1 MACSEA
7 RLAANR
13 ANALKSTGPQ
23 TEAGK
28 EASRRNALKHGLTGA
43 GVVIPGEDAQEV
55 ARRTA
60 EFLAELAPDGLP
72 TARLLAGR
80 VATLSVRLKRSER
93 HEEAATAERCRVAL
107 IEFDEAR
114 IAEADR
120 LFDAID
126 EGTNREELLAMPE
139 GVDLL
144 DAALAG
150 LRAVAERA
158 AGDPTAWSRE
168 DSARLARCLSAE
180 ARGHAEAVGRA
191 LDSGDLSGL
200 DRGIVVTMDP
210 ARVRT
215 LWASDQVIGLVDA
228 DREWLAETRAG
239 LDREGIA
246 RARAAAVDLVLV
258 DDAPET
264 RRARRYEAA
273 TERAIHQALRE
284 IRRSRRPEPTPKP
297 TATTPQAEPPYRMPA
312 HLVREAEEMR
322 KLLSGLPPIGAS
334 AHIPPLGS
342 IFPAGFDVPE
352 LDDESIDAEGEPAP
366 RGRSR
371 FEDRRQRPRLDR

>member
-13 ANALKSTGPQ
+13 ANAQKSTGPQ

-28 EASRRNALKHGLTGA
+28 EASRRNSLRHGLTGA
-43 GVVIPGEDAQEV
+43 GVVIPGEDAEEV
-55 ARRTA
+55 ARESAALR
-60 EFLAELAPDGLP
+60 AELAPDGTP
-72 TARLLAGR
+72 TARLLADR
-80 VATLSVRLKRSER
+80 VATLAVRLKRCAR
-93 HEEAATAERCRVAL
+93 HELATTAERCRVAAL
-107 IEFDEAR
+107 DFDEAR

-139 GVDLL
+139 GVELL

-158 AGDPTAWSRE
+158 ACDPAAWSRE
-168 DSARLARCLSAE
+168 DSVRLARCLTPEVRA
-180 ARGHAEAVGRA
+180 HAEALGRA

-215 LWASDQVIGLVDA
+215 LWASDQVVGLVDA
-228 DREWLAETRAG
+228 DREWLEETRAG
-239 LDREGIA
+239 LDRAGIA
-246 RARAAAVDLVLV
+246 RARAAAVDLALV
-258 DDAPET
+258 DDSPET
-264 RRARRYEAA
+264 LRTRRYEAA

-284 IRRSRRPEPTPKP
+284 IRRSRRPAPEASPQPVPEPK
-297 TATTPQAEPPYRMPA
+297 PYRMPA

-322 KLLSGLPPIGAS
+322 QLLSGLPPIGAA

-342 IFPAGFDVPE
+342 IFPAGFNLPG
-352 LDDESIDAEGEPAP
+352 LDDESMDADDEPAP

-371 FEDRRQRPRLDR
+371 FEDRRKRPRLGR